1 MENSPTDTAKKE
13 IPSPTE
19 PATTTT
25 SNTTPIKTDTDT
37 VPNNA
42 DSSST
47 NVDGDAETTDPT
59 LLPPPPRPSSNSGT
73 SNNNNSNSDTYFAT
87 NQPAASHLSFEPNP
101 FEHSFAGGGGSNS
114 AGDSQTPG
122 GTKLPPVAS
131 ITSPSSLLPGGGTT
145 PYPWG
150 SSSLRTGPLSPAM
163 LSGPT
168 GDYFGDTNHLRGG
181 FTPNESSLRTGLTPG
196 GGGTMFP
203 SPSPNSQAIFNQL
216 AGATSA
222 TPTVDFHRSALA
234 ASHRKQSEATTPSNI
249 TSQPQR
255 DVTNGDHAATTPAK
269 QLQQQQREP
278 FAQHDANDAAN
289 GLFLLA
295 SQSRTN
301 SVGPGAS
308 GQYAMAPQ
316 QPVHAHPSG
325 GGASQPRELRNGSR
339 GGGGGVSEGS
349 EDSEDRSSS
358 RVTRGKGRKGGAGA
372 RRKAEEVPVASKA
385 PPAKKGKH
393 GGGSAASQHYME
405 PEPPSEEEDVK
416 QEEYNA
422 NGKKMTDEEKRKNFL
437 ERNRVAALKC
447 RQRKKQW
454 LANLQQKVEIFSSEN
469 DSLTNQLAN
478 LREEVIQLKTRLLAH
493 KDCPVSQSQAMGGY
507 LGGIEFG
514 GGAPPGMMGQGMP
527 AGMPAGMQGGGMPA
541 GMQG

>member
-13 IPSPTE
+13 NPSPTE
-19 PATTTT
+19 PVA
-25 SNTTPIKTDTDT
+25 NTTAPPKTDSDAA
-37 VPNNA
+37 VANNNA

-47 NVDGDAETTDPT
+47 NVEADADATDPT
-59 LLPPPPRPSSNSGT
+59 LLPPPQRPSSNSGT
-73 SNNNNSNSDTYFAT
+73 SNNNNNTTSASNNSDGYFG

-101 FEHSFAGGGGSNS
+101 FEHSFAGGGS
-114 AGDSQTPG
+114 AAETPG

-150 SSSLRTGPLSPAM
+150 TSSLRTGPLSPAM

-168 GDYFGDTNHLRGG
+168 GDYFSENNHLRGG

-203 SPSPNSQAIFNQL
+203 TPSPNSQAIFNQL
-216 AGATSA
+216 AGTA
-222 TPTVDFHRSALA
+222 TPTVDFHRSALT
-234 ASHRKQSEATTPSNI
+234 ASHRKQSEAPTPSSNP

-255 DVTNGDHAATTPAK
+255 DAPNGDHAQAPNK

-316 QPVHAHPSG
+316 QPVHAHPSS

-339 GGGGGVSEGS
+339 GGGVSEGS
-349 EDSEDRSSS
+349 EDSEERSSS
-358 RVTRGKGRKGGAGA
+358 RVTRGKGRKSGAGS
-372 RRKAEEVPVASKA
+372 RRKAEEPPAKA

-393 GGGSAASQHYME
+393 GNSSHYME

-454 LANLQQKVEIFSSEN
+454 LANLQQKVELFSSEN
-469 DSLTNQLAN
+469 DQLSSQLAS

-514 GGAPPGMMGQGMP
+514 A
-527 AGMPAGMQGGGMPA
+527 AGMQGGMMPGPGGMPQ
-541 GMQG
+541 GMQGGM

>member
-13 IPSPTE
+13 NPSPTE
-19 PATTTT
+19 PAATNDTA
-25 SNTTPIKTDTDT
+25 PPPQKTDTET
-37 VPNNA
+37 VPNA
-42 DSSST
+42 DSSTT
-47 NVDGDAETTDPT
+47 NLDADAADTTDPT
-59 LLPPPPRPSSNSGT
+59 LLPPPTPRTSSGT
-73 SNNNNSNSDTYFAT
+73 SNNSNSTNSDYFAA

-101 FEHSFAGGGGSNS
+101 FEHSFAGGGS
-114 AGDSQTPG
+114 AAETPG

-131 ITSPSSLLPGGGTT
+131 ITSPSALGQQGGTT
-145 PYPWG
+145 PFWG
-150 SSSLRTGPLSPAM
+150 TSSLRTGPLSPAM

-203 SPSPNSQAIFNQL
+203 TPSPNSQAFFNQL
-216 AGATSA
+216 AGGSTA
-222 TPTVDFHRSALA
+222 TPTVDFHRTALA
-234 ASHRKQSEATTPSNI
+234 ASHRKQSEAPTPSNI

-255 DVTNGDHAATTPAK
+255 DATNGDHTAQPPK

-308 GQYAMAPQ
+308 GQYTMAPQ
-316 QPVHAHPSG
+316 QPVHAHPS

-339 GGGGGVSEGS
+339 GGGVSEGS
-349 EDSEDRSSS
+349 EDSEGRSSS

-372 RRKAEEVPVASKA
+372 RRKAEEPPAKA

-393 GGGSAASQHYME
+393 GGAASQHYME

-469 DSLTNQLAN
+469 DQLSNQLAS

-507 LGGIEFG
+507 LGNIEFAG
-514 GGAPPGMMGQGMP
+514 GGGGGMQG
-527 AGMPAGMQGGGMPA
+527 AGGGGMMPAGMQG
-541 GMQG
+541 

>member
-1 MENSPTDTAKKE
+1 MENSPTDAAKKE
-13 IPSPTE
+13 NPSPTE
-19 PATTTT
+19 PATTNSTA
-25 SNTTPIKTDTDT
+25 PPKTDTET
-37 VPNNA
+37 VANA

-47 NVDGDAETTDPT
+47 NVDADGDATDPT

-73 SNNNNSNSDTYFAT
+73 SNNNNSTNSDTYFAA

-101 FEHSFAGGGGSNS
+101 FEHSFAGGGS
-114 AGDSQTPG
+114 AAETPG

-150 SSSLRTGPLSPAM
+150 TSSLRTGPLSPAM

-203 SPSPNSQAIFNQL
+203 TPSPNSQAIFNQL
-216 AGATSA
+216 AGAGTA

-234 ASHRKQSEATTPSNI
+234 ASHRKQSEAPTPSSNI

-255 DVTNGDHAATTPAK
+255 DAPNGDHAQAPNK
-269 QLQQQQREP
+269 QLQQREP

-325 GGASQPRELRNGSR
+325 GASQPRELRNGSR
-339 GGGGGVSEGS
+339 GGGVSEGS
-349 EDSEDRSSS
+349 EDSEGRLSS

-372 RRKAEEVPVASKA
+372 RRKAEEPPAKA
-385 PPAKKGKH
+385 PAAKKGKH
-393 GGGSAASQHYME
+393 GGGGAASQHYME

-469 DSLTNQLAN
+469 DQLSNQLAS

-514 GGAPPGMMGQGMP
+514 AGA
-527 AGMPAGMQGGGMPA
+527 MQ
-541 GMQG
+541 Q

>member
-13 IPSPTE
+13 NPSPTE
-19 PATTTT
+19 PATATN
-25 SNTTPIKTDTDT
+25 NTTPPKTDTNTIAND
-37 VPNNA
+37 A

-47 NVDGDAETTDPT
+47 NADADAETTDPT

-73 SNNNNSNSDTYFAT
+73 SNNNNSTNSDSDTYFAP

-101 FEHSFAGGGGSNS
+101 FEHSFAGGGSGS
-114 AGDSQTPG
+114 AGEAQTPG

-131 ITSPSSLLPGGGTT
+131 ITSPSSLLRGGGTT

-150 SSSLRTGPLSPAM
+150 TSSLRTGPLSPAM

-203 SPSPNSQAIFNQL
+203 TPSPNSQAIFNQL
-216 AGATSA
+216 AGAGTA

-234 ASHRKQSEATTPSNI
+234 ASHRKQSEAPTPSNI

-255 DVTNGDHAATTPAK
+255 DATNGDHAATTPAK
-269 QLQQQQREP
+269 QRQQQQREP

-295 SQSRTN
+295 SLSRTN

-325 GGASQPRELRNGSR
+325 GASQPRERRNGSQ

-349 EDSEDRSSS
+349 EDSEGRSSS
-358 RVTRGKGRKGGAGA
+358 RVARGKGRKGGAGA

-393 GGGSAASQHYME
+393 GGMAASQHYME

-469 DSLTNQLAN
+469 DSLTNQLAS

-514 GGAPPGMMGQGMP
+514 GGGMRGVG
-527 AGMPAGMQGGGMPA
+527 
-541 GMQG
+541 

>member
-13 IPSPTE
+13 NPSPTE
-19 PATTTT
+19 PATTNDTA
-25 SNTTPIKTDTDT
+25 PQKTDSET
-37 VPNNA
+37 VPNA
-42 DSSST
+42 DSST
-47 NVDGDAETTDPT
+47 NVDADGDNTDPT
-59 LLPPPPRPSSNSGT
+59 LLPPPTPRSNSGT
-73 SNNNNSNSDTYFAT
+73 SNNNNSTNSDSYFVA
-87 NQPAASHLSFEPNP
+87 NQPTASHLSFEPNP
-101 FEHSFAGGGGSNS
+101 FEHSFAGGGS
-114 AGDSQTPG
+114 AETPG

-150 SSSLRTGPLSPAM
+150 TSSLRTGPLSPAM

-203 SPSPNSQAIFNQL
+203 TPSPNSQAIFNQL
-216 AGATSA
+216 AGASTA
-222 TPTVDFHRSALA
+222 TPTVDFHRTALA
-234 ASHRKQSEATTPSNI
+234 ASHRKQSEAPTPSSNI
-249 TSQPQR
+249 TSQPPR
-255 DVTNGDHAATTPAK
+255 DAPNGDHAAQPK
-269 QLQQQQREP
+269 QQLQQQREP

-316 QPVHAHPSG
+316 VSVHAHPS

-339 GGGGGVSEGS
+339 GGGVSEGS
-349 EDSEDRSSS
+349 EDSEGRSSS
-358 RVTRGKGRKGGAGA
+358 RVTRGKGRKGGSGA
-372 RRKAEEVPVASKA
+372 RRKAEEPPAKG

-393 GGGSAASQHYME
+393 SAAQHYME

-469 DSLTNQLAN
+469 DQLSSQLAS

-507 LGGIEFG
+507 LGNIEFAG
-514 GGAPPGMMGQGMP
+514 GG
-527 AGMPAGMQGGGMPA
+527 GMQGGGMV
-541 GMQG
+541 